1 MTMRPLIIGII
12 LFLAWLILSTWYYA
26 THIYPVL
33 NPADETTITE
43 TVPGT
48 IEQPAEAPAPP
59 DAPDGITLYFG
70 FDKTE
75 ILNPGTLRDWLP
87 RGREYLDAVA
97 DACVQIDGHTC
108 NIGTEAYNMD
118 LGRRR
123 AESVQKFLLE
133 NGFSSECVRLS
144 SKGEAQPAVANTSEE
159 NRKKN
164 RRAELYIQQ

>member
-1 MTMRPLIIGII
+1 MAIRPIIIGIFM
-12 LFLAWLILSTWYYA
+12 FLAWLILSSWYYA
-26 THIYPVL
+26 IHVFPVF
-33 NPADETTITE
+33 NPAEETTLTE

-48 IEQPAEAPAPP
+48 IEQPAEAPAVP
-59 DAPDGITLYFG
+59 DVPEGITLYFG

-87 RGREYLDAVA
+87 EGLEYIDAVT

-123 AESVQKFLLE
+123 AESVQQFLLD
-133 NGFSSECVRLS
+133 NGFSSECIQLS
-144 SKGEAQPAVANTSEE
+144 SKGETQPAVANTSEE